1 MENEEKKNANEAT
14 SKELAQAICLAL
26 SAKKAKDIA
35 TVYVRE
41 KSSLCDYFVIA
52 SGTSS
57 TQVRAMGEY
66 VEEQMEKQFSLSPV
80 REEGMRDGR
89 WSVLDYGD
97 VIVHIM
103 QDETRLFY
111 HLERL
116 WADGGNLEKYED
128 YARDTA
134 VVRAT

>member
-1 MENEEKKNANEAT
+1 MENEKKKNANEAT

-57 TQVRAMGEY
+57 TQVRAMGEH

-128 YARDTA
+128 
-134 VVRAT
+134 

>member
-57 TQVRAMGEY
+57 TQVRAIGEY

-128 YARDTA
+128 
-134 VVRAT
+134 

>member
-103 QDETRLFY
+103 QDETRRFY

-128 YARDTA
+128 
-134 VVRAT
+134 

>member
-66 VEEQMEKQFSLSPV
+66 VEEQMEKHFSLSPV

-128 YARDTA
+128 
-134 VVRAT
+134 

>member
-111 HLERL
+111 HLERV

-128 YARDTA
+128 
-134 VVRAT
+134 

>member
-41 KSSLCDYFVIA
+41 KSSLCDFFVIA

-128 YARDTA
+128 
-134 VVRAT
+134 

>member
-66 VEEQMEKQFSLSPV
+66 MEEQMEKQFSLSPV

-128 YARDTA
+128 
-134 VVRAT
+134 

>member
-66 VEEQMEKQFSLSPV
+66 VEEQMEKQFSLFPV

-128 YARDTA
+128 
-134 VVRAT
+134 

>member
-14 SKELAQAICLAL
+14 STELAQAICLAL

-128 YARDTA
+128 
-134 VVRAT
+134 

>member
-1 MENEEKKNANEAT
+1 MENEEKKNANEVT
-14 SKELAQAICLAL
+14 SKELAQAICGAL

-128 YARDTA
+128 
-134 VVRAT
+134 

>member
-103 QDETRLFY
+103 QDATRLFY

-128 YARDTA
+128 
-134 VVRAT
+134 

>member
-116 WADGGNLEKYED
+116 WADGGNLEKYEE
-128 YARDTA
+128 
-134 VVRAT
+134 

>member
-80 REEGMRDGR
+80 REEDMRDGR

-128 YARDTA
+128 
-134 VVRAT
+134 

>member
-66 VEEQMEKQFSLSPV
+66 VEEQMEKQFSLSPD
-80 REEGMRDGR
+80 RT
-89 WSVLDYGD
+89 SV
-97 VIVHIM
+97 V
-103 QDETRLFY
+103 
-111 HLERL
+111 
-116 WADGGNLEKYED
+116 
-128 YARDTA
+128 
-134 VVRAT
+134 

>member
-97 VIVHIM
+97 VMVHIM

-128 YARDTA
+128 
-134 VVRAT
+134 

>member
-80 REEGMRDGR
+80 REEGMRDRR

-128 YARDTA
+128 
-134 VVRAT
+134 

>member
-80 REEGMRDGR
+80 REEGMCDGR

-128 YARDTA
+128 
-134 VVRAT
+134 

>member
-52 SGTSS
+52 SGTSP

-128 YARDTA
+128 
-134 VVRAT
+134 

>member
-80 REEGMRDGR
+80 REEGMRDGSKIHQYCDSKNTSGY
-89 WSVLDYGD
+89 WCGSG
-97 VIVHIM
+97 I
-103 QDETRLFY
+103 
-111 HLERL
+111 
-116 WADGGNLEKYED
+116 
-128 YARDTA
+128 
-134 VVRAT
+134 

>member
-128 YARDTA
+128 
-134 VVRAT
+134 

>member
-1 MENEEKKNANEAT
+1 MENEEKKNANETT

-128 YARDTA
+128 
-134 VVRAT
+134 

>member
-116 WADGGNLEKYED
+116 WVDGGNLEKYED
-128 YARDTA
+128 
-134 VVRAT
+134 

>member
-66 VEEQMEKQFSLSPV
+66 VEEQMEKKFSLSPV

-128 YARDTA
+128 
-134 VVRAT
+134 

>member
-1 MENEEKKNANEAT
+1 MEKEEKKNANEAT

-128 YARDTA
+128 
-134 VVRAT
+134 

>member
-52 SGTSS
+52 SGSSS

-128 YARDTA
+128 
-134 VVRAT
+134 

>member
-116 WADGGNLEKYED
+116 WTDGGNLEKYED
-128 YARDTA
+128 
-134 VVRAT
+134 

>member
-1 MENEEKKNANEAT
+1 MENEEKKNTKEIS
-14 SKELAQAICLAL
+14 SKEIAHAVCEAL

-52 SGTSS
+52 SGASS
-57 TQVRAMGEY
+57 TQIRAMGEY
-66 VEEQMEKQFSLSPV
+66 VEEQLEKKFALSPV

-89 WSVLDYGD
+89 WSVIDYGD

-116 WADGGNLEKYED
+116 WTDGANLEKYED
-128 YARDTA
+128 
-134 VVRAT
+134 

>member
-14 SKELAQAICLAL
+14 SKELAQTICGAL

-128 YARDTA
+128 
-134 VVRAT
+134 

>member
-57 TQVRAMGEY
+57 TQVRSMGEY

-89 WSVLDYGD
+89 WSVLDYCD

-128 YARDTA
+128 
-134 VVRAT
+134 

>member
-66 VEEQMEKQFSLSPV
+66 VEEQMEKQLSLSPV

-128 YARDTA
+128 
-134 VVRAT
+134 

>member
-66 VEEQMEKQFSLSPV
+66 VEEQMERQFSLSPV

-128 YARDTA
+128 
-134 VVRAT
+134 

>member
-1 MENEEKKNANEAT
+1 MENEEKENANEAT

-128 YARDTA
+128 
-134 VVRAT
+134 